1 MPYISE
7 LVQLV
12 IGEFELVE
20 VNDRFHPV
28 SSESGGVW
36 VNVKPRGRAVFLE
49 ALLPR
54 GVLEL
59 VAIFITR
66 RYVHEQDIALLRVKI
81 QQLYFERWKH
91 SPACVGKGKY
101 VIRQQLS

>member
-1 MPYISE
+1 MLCMSHISK

-20 VNDRFHPV
+20 VDHRFHPV
-28 SSESGGVW
+28 SSKSRGVG
-36 VNVKPRGRAVFLE
+36 VNVEPRGRAVFLE

-66 RYVHEQDIALLRVKI
+66 RYVH
-81 QQLYFERWKH
+81 
-91 SPACVGKGKY
+91 
-101 VIRQQLS
+101 